1 MAMEGI
7 LCRIMDKRWSDTR
20 HRDASTMDRV
30 DAALVLGNTN
40 ESPPAI
46 LSFSSFCTERERE
59 MTFFQRGIFLFL
71 FFLGLIVGLTTSQFR
86 NRGRTE
92 LKINRGGVL
101 WDILTSR

>member
-1 MAMEGI
+1 MSYNGQAVV
-7 LCRIMDKRWSDTR
+7 R
-20 HRDASTMDRV
+20 HTTQRRLHDGSRG
-30 DAALVLGNTN
+30 AALVLGNTN

-46 LSFSSFCTERERE
+46 LSFSSFYTERERERERE

-92 LKINRGGVL
+92 WKIDRGGVL